1 MKTFCRRRFSPFNL
15 YLISTISLL
24 CLISLFSIQ
33 AIAQDAENPR
43 IINSVPEKLP
53 LKIEFINL
61 DKEDFLNEL
70 EVKVTN
76 TGDKAIYS
84 LRFEFEIV
92 DGRPSLD
99 GRESFPLDFGRKE
112 LSSTYDD
119 KPTKDD
125 VPIIPRES
133 YTFKLHKSPIIG
145 LKKSLELTGLP
156 FPKVFELVFID
167 LTFEDGTGFTIKAG
181 DYKKAEP
188 YRKKL
193 NRSNTLNQLLIKNVP
208 QQIGNYFE

>member
-15 YLISTISLL
+15 NLISTISFL

-33 AIAQDAENPR
+33 IFAQDAEKPR

-70 EVKVTN
+70 EIKVTN

-92 DGRPSLD
+92 DGKPSLD
-99 GRESFPLDFGRKE
+99 GRESFPLYFGRRE
-112 LSSTYDD
+112 LSSAYDD
-119 KPTKDD
+119 KPTNED
-125 VPIIPRES
+125 VPIIPNES

-156 FPKVFELVFID
+156 
-167 LTFEDGTGFTIKAG
+167 
-181 DYKKAEP
+181 
-188 YRKKL
+188 
-193 NRSNTLNQLLIKNVP
+193 
-208 QQIGNYFE
+208 